1 MGGISLPW
9 LSGVSIVEIT
19 GRFSGIARTL
29 LSVAL
34 ILLGTKIAVR
44 VTNFLISRLFEAE
57 TKNRHRHTDLKRHR
71 TLMNILKS
79 AVRYVL
85 YFVGGMTALDKL
97 GVPTSSIVATAGIG
111 GLAIGFGAQSL
122 VKDVITGFFIL
133 MENQY
138 SVGDYV
144 RVGNVTGIVEDMGVR
159 VTKLR
164 DLGGELH
171 IIPNGHI
178 EEVTNYMGA
187 AMRIVFDVRVPYEE
201 DLERVKSILDD
212 LFLQLQ
218 VEIPGLVEGPT
229 ILGVS
234 DLTESAVAIRILARA
249 QPMQQWGIER
259 QIRGAIKERF
269 DAEGIMSPYPRQVVV
284 IRPDVAPDKG
294 SKSGGVSV
302 WEATETDIID
312 PIEK

>member
-1 MGGISLPW
+1 MDGASSSW
-9 LSGVSIVEIT
+9 LNGVSLVAIT
-19 GRFSGIARTL
+19 GRFSDIARTL
-29 LSVAL
+29 LNVAL
-34 ILLGTKIAVR
+34 ILVGTKVAVQ
-44 VTNFLISRLFEAE
+44 VASFLISRIFEAE
-57 TKNRHRHTDLKRHR
+57 RRNRHRHTDLKRHR

-79 AVRYVL
+79 AISYIL

-144 RVGNVTGIVEDMGVR
+144 RVGDVSGVVEDMGVR

-171 IIPNGHI
+171 IVPNGQI
-178 EEVTNYMGA
+178 EQVTNYMGA
-187 AMRIVFDVRVPYEE
+187 AMRIVFDVQVPYEE
-201 DLERVKSILDD
+201 DLERVKHILND

-284 IRPDVAPDKG
+284 IRSDVAPEKLT
-294 SKSGGVSV
+294 KSD
-302 WEATETDIID
+302 ATSLRVEETDVVD
-312 PIEK
+312 PLEK

>member
-1 MGGISLPW
+1 MDGASSSW
-9 LSGVSIVEIT
+9 LNGVSLVAIT
-19 GRFSGIARTL
+19 GRFSDIARTL
-29 LSVAL
+29 LNVAL
-34 ILLGTKIAVR
+34 ILVGTKVAVQ
-44 VTNFLISRLFEAE
+44 VASFLISRIFEAE
-57 TKNRHRHTDLKRHR
+57 RRNRHRHTDLKRHR

-79 AVRYVL
+79 AISYIL

-144 RVGNVTGIVEDMGVR
+144 RVGDVSGVVEDMGVR

-171 IIPNGHI
+171 IVPNGQI
-178 EEVTNYMGA
+178 EQVTNYMGA
-187 AMRIVFDVRVPYEE
+187 AMRIVFDVQVPYEE
-201 DLERVKSILDD
+201 DLERVKHILND
-212 LFLQLQ
+212 LLLQLQ

-284 IRPDVAPDKG
+284 IRSDVAPEKLT
-294 SKSGGVSV
+294 KSD
-302 WEATETDIID
+302 ATSLRVEETDVVD
-312 PIEK
+312 PLEK

>member
-1 MGGISLPW
+1 MDGASSSW
-9 LSGVSIVEIT
+9 LNGVSLVAIT
-19 GRFSGIARTL
+19 GRFSDIARTL
-29 LSVAL
+29 LNVAL
-34 ILLGTKIAVR
+34 ILVGTKVAVQ
-44 VTNFLISRLFEAE
+44 VAGFLISRIFEAE
-57 TKNRHRHTDLKRHR
+57 RRNRHRHTDLKRHR

-79 AVRYVL
+79 AISYIL

-144 RVGNVTGIVEDMGVR
+144 RVGDVSGVVEDMGVR

-171 IIPNGHI
+171 IVPNGQI
-178 EEVTNYMGA
+178 EQVTNYMGA
-187 AMRIVFDVRVPYEE
+187 AMRIVFDVQVPYEE
-201 DLERVKSILDD
+201 DLERVKHILND

-284 IRPDVAPDKG
+284 IRSDVAPEKLT
-294 SKSGGVSV
+294 KSD
-302 WEATETDIID
+302 ATSLRVEETDVVD
-312 PIEK
+312 PLEK

>member
-1 MGGISLPW
+1 MDGASSSW
-9 LSGVSIVEIT
+9 LNGVSLVAIT
-19 GRFSGIARTL
+19 GRFSDIARTL
-29 LSVAL
+29 LNVAL
-34 ILLGTKIAVR
+34 ILVGTKVAVQ
-44 VTNFLISRLFEAE
+44 VAGFLISRIFEAE
-57 TKNRHRHTDLKRHR
+57 RRNRHRHTDLKRHR

-79 AVRYVL
+79 AISYIL

-144 RVGNVTGIVEDMGVR
+144 RVGDVSGVVEDMGVR

-171 IIPNGHI
+171 IVPNGQI
-178 EEVTNYMGA
+178 EQVTNYMGA
-187 AMRIVFDVRVPYEE
+187 AMRIVFDVQVPYEE
-201 DLERVKSILDD
+201 DLERVKHILTD

-284 IRPDVAPDKG
+284 IRSDVAPEKLT
-294 SKSGGVSV
+294 KSD
-302 WEATETDIID
+302 ATSLRVEETDVVD
-312 PIEK
+312 PLKK